1 MLTDDQQKA
10 FAEIKEFISGK
21 ETSHCLAGYGGTGKT
36 FLTRYILA
44 WCQQRN
50 ISVAGLAP
58 THKARKVLE
67 SNLTTSFGTITQT
80 MTVASFLNKL
90 KQHSYVGTKNFRGY
104 GSKADQ
110 YDLFLIDECSMI
122 CDKDVDEIVKHIK
135 SSGKKALFIGDP
147 GQIPSPSQEFE
158 ENKDGTISKKDS
170 KAFQCKTSHLT
181 EIKRQQ
187 DDHPL
192 LDIYTEIR
200 KNIFEEPDIPRENNV
215 IVTPMGNKGVKFY
228 QDHDRFLEK
237 IKRTLVKLDPSE
249 LIEYRVISYTN
260 DSVQLYNKYVR
271 DVLNYQEQFV
281 INDVLVGYNNVGFP
295 IHIVENGQEY
305 YVNSIKHHKAY
316 IVKAVGATGI
326 ETFNCSGTQVGLKD
340 LMGRVTNVFFPN
352 VTDPGNVA
360 VFTKLKDLAKNVNKK
375 GSTLKEFKWYSA
387 LKNQLLFM
395 ENLYEYGGKVFSEK
409 QLKESQPLLFHQVNY
424 YILYQNGKLV
434 MNNSKATDKFNQ
446 QYPNMLQERI
456 TDNKA
461 ISDSEK
467 IIDRFQLIEKDIDYG
482 YAITAHKAQG
492 STYHTVFI
500 NEKDF
505 SKIGN
510 RWNPRLGKEENGTKE
525 KNQLRYVAYTRPT
538 FMAAVFY

>member
-10 FAEIKEFISGK
+10 FAEIKEFITGK
-21 ETSHCLAGYGGTGKT
+21 ETSHCLSGVAGSGKT
-36 FLTRYILA
+36 FLTRYILG

-50 ISVAGLAP
+50 VSVAGLAP

-122 CDKDVDEIVKHIK
+122 CDKDVDEIIKHIK
-135 SSGKKALFIGDP
+135 SSGKKALFIGDRYQVP
-147 GQIPSPSQEFE
+147 NPVQDFE

-170 KAFQCKTSHLT
+170 KAFKCKTSHLT

-215 IVTPMGNKGVKFY
+215 IVTPTGNKGVKFY
-228 QDHDRFLEK
+228 EDHDRFLEK
-237 IKRTLVKLDPSE
+237 IKRTLVPLDPSE
-249 LIEYRVISYTN
+249 LIEYRVITYTN

-271 DVLNYQEQFV
+271 DVLNYKDQFV

-316 IVKAVGATGI
+316 IVKAIGGTGI
-326 ETFNCSGTQVGLKD
+326 ETFNCSGTEVGLKD

-360 VFTKLKDLAKNVNKK
+360 VFTKLKELAKNVNKK

-387 LKNQLLFM
+387 LKNQLIFM

-409 QLKESQPLLFHQVNY
+409 QLKENHKMLFHQVNY

-434 MNNSKATDKFNQ
+434 INNSKATDKFNQ
-446 QYPNMLQERI
+446 QYPNILQERI
-456 TDNKA
+456 ADNKS
-461 ISDSEK
+461 ISDNEK
-467 IIDRFQLIEKDIDYG
+467 FADKFQLIEKDIDYG
-482 YAITAHKAQG
+482 YAVTTHKAQG

-500 NEKDF
+500 NERDF
-505 SKIGN
+505 SKISN
-510 RWNPRLGKEENGTKE
+510 KWNSKWNAYENGTKE
-525 KNQLRYVAYTRPT
+525 RNQLTYVAYTRPVY
-538 FMAAVFY
+538 MAAVYY